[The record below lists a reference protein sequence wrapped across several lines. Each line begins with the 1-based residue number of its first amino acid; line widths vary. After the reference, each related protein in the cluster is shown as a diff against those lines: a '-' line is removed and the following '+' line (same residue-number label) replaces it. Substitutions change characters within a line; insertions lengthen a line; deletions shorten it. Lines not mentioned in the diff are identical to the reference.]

1 MKRRTFI
8 KSGSVAAISVAT
20 PLAGF
25 SGNPSIGE
33 PEKEKNMVKFT
44 RDGLDLST
52 REYSALLNE
61 IVDTNGIEADSY
73 SRFGVVEELE
83 KRMAEILG
91 KESAV
96 FMPTGTLANNIAVRE
111 LSGSDDRVIV
121 QTESHLYND
130 SGDCAQ
136 KLSNLNLIPLA
147 PGKATFSLDEVKD
160 AVERTKKGR
169 VKTGVGVISIESP
182 VRRKDNEI
190 FGFETM
196 KNITDYARKNG
207 IRLHLDGARMFNA
220 CIHSG
225 KNPAEFAAMFDT
237 VYVSLYKDFN
247 AASGAILAGTKE
259 FTKELFHVRRMFGGG
274 MPQVWPFAAV
284 ALHYID
290 SFLTD
295 YTESVKR
302 AEKLFALLEKSPAF
316 KIEKIVNGTN
326 VFKLHTDITDR
337 EKFRNNLKDRNIVI
351 PEPDKSFEG
360 FKMKINPTLLRSTHE
375 KIAGAFFESI

>member
-8 KSGSVAAISVAT
+8 RSGGVAAIAITS

-25 SGNPSIGE
+25 SGNPSITGL
-33 PEKEKNMVKFT
+33 KKDRNMVKFT

-52 REYSALLNE
+52 REYSTLLNE

-121 QTESHLYND
+121 QAESHLYND

-136 KLSNLNLIPLA
+136 RLSNLNLMTLA
-147 PGKATFSLDEVKD
+147 PGRATFTIDEVKD
-160 AVERTKKGR
+160 AVMRTKKGR

-182 VRRKDNEI
+182 VRRMDNEM
-190 FGFETM
+190 FDFETM
-196 KNITDYARKNG
+196 KTVTDYARENG
-207 IRLHLDGARMFNA
+207 VRLHLDGARLFNA
-220 CIHSG
+220 CVHSG
-225 KNPAEFAAMFDT
+225 KSPADFASMFDT
-237 VYVSLYKDFN
+237 VYISLYKDFN

-259 FTKELFHVRRMFGGG
+259 FTKDLFQVRRMFGGG

-284 ALHYID
+284 ALHYLD
-290 SFLTD
+290 SFLND
-295 YTESVKR
+295 YSESVKQ
-302 AEKLFALLEKSPAF
+302 ADVLFGLLEKTPAF
-316 KIEKIVNGTN
+316 KIEKIPNGTN
-326 VFKLHTDITDR
+326 VIKLHINVEDR
-337 EKFRNNLKDRNIVI
+337 EKFRENLKTRNIII
-351 PEPDKSFEG
+351 PSPDKTFKG
-360 FKMKINPTLLRSTHE
+360 FKMKINTTLLRSTPE
-375 KIAGAFFESI
+375 KIAGAFFESV